1 MTLMEKAAHAAERKA
16 FEKVLGNFI
25 QKGKTADAASAA
37 QDLVDMAE
45 KIQGS
50 VWKKESFEVLHMI
63 AGQPEGKW
71 AHYVQRILDETDP
84 YILKTFLTNAV
95 YEGGF
100 RGYQQAQKN
109 AEKYGCNIPW
119 LILMDPTSACNMHC
133 TGCWAAEYGHKQSLT
148 FEEMDRVLTEAKAL
162 GTHACIFTGGEP
174 LLRRELPALLRS
186 IKELGYAVKLDTNGS
201 HPEALRA
208 VVATGLVDYVAM
220 DIKNSPAKYAATV
233 GLPGFDLTPVRQ
245 SAALLLEGTVDY
257 EFRTTA
263 VAELHDDDSFREIAQ
278 WIAGAKRYYIQCFI
292 DRDSVL
298 RTGLHAP
305 DKAQLERWADIVRPL
320 IPSVELRGV

>member
-1 MTLMEKAAHAAERKA
+1 
-16 FEKVLGNFI
+16 
-25 QKGKTADAASAA
+25 
-37 QDLVDMAE
+37 MA
-45 KIQGS
+45 I
-50 VWKKESFEVLHMI
+50 
-63 AGQPEGKW
+63 
-71 AHYVQRILDETDP
+71 
-84 YILKTFLTNAV
+84 
-95 YEGGF
+95 
-100 RGYQQAQKN
+100 
-109 AEKYGCNIPW
+109 
-119 LILMDPTSACNMHC
+119 
-133 TGCWAAEYGHKQSLT
+133 
-148 FEEMDRVLTEAKAL
+148 
-162 GTHACIFTGGEP
+162 TGGEP